1 LISARVF
8 RISLALDYLFVLP
21 QVYLSAPNP
30 NAPPH
35 TLDQLVGYGL
45 RVERGTATCGSGA

>member
-30 NAPPH
+30 NAPYTAR
-35 TLDQLVGYGL
+35 TLDKN
-45 RVERGTATCGSGA
+45 S

>member
-30 NAPPH
+30 NAPLEQSPFDS
-35 TLDQLVGYGL
+35 TVG
-45 RVERGTATCGSGA
+45 EC